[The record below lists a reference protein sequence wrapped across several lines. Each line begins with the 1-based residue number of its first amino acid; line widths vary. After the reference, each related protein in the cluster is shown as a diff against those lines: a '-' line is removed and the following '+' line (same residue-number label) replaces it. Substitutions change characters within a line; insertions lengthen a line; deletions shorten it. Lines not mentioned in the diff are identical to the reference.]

1 MEERERTEKA
11 VSGGTEEEEEQ
22 EAAGSDG
29 QSAAA
34 VRSKRTRTHR
44 RDDTAA
50 RAARSGA
57 GKSAHARAR
66 ISLGDGLSD
75 HHLRCSQ
82 ERAFGRAARTE
93 VLAFTLAPSPSRR
106 FTAATSPF
114 LAASISWSS
123 LSMPPPSAAPQAHT

>member
-11 VSGGTEEEEEQ
+11 VSGGTEEEKE

-93 VLAFTLAPSPSRR
+93 PSLAFTLAPSPSRC
-106 FTAATSPF
+106 FTAATSPIK
-114 LAASISWSS
+114 AALLSS
-123 LSMPPPSAAPQAHT
+123 

>member
-11 VSGGTEEEEEQ
+11 VSGGTEEEEEA
-22 EAAGSDG
+22 AAGSDG

-75 HHLRCSQ
+75 HHLRCLQ
-82 ERAFGRAARTE
+82 ERAFGRAARTPS
-93 VLAFTLAPSPSRR
+93 LACTLAPSPSRR
-106 FTAATSPF
+106 FTAATSPP
-114 LAASISWSS
+114 LAAFISSP
-123 LSMPPPSAAPQAHT
+123 MPPPSAAPQAHT